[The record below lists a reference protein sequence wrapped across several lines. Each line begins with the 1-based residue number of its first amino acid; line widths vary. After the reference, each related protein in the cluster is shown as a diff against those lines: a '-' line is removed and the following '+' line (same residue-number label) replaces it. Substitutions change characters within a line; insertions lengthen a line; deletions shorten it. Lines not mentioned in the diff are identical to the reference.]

1 MTISDNTSI
10 CNYNTLTISSSID
23 ISFEISDN
31 NIYCTSIN
39 RIIRNKVACG
49 NRAVIFLIY
58 RRCSRVVNLAND
70 VNIGNDTM
78 IGSNSSTTPFPLLPF
93 QNTTTTVLPPTA
105 PPPLPVLPVLPPP
118 VSSAAAIRVASQYLK
133 IAAAYISRGDYEL
146 ALKQL
151 SKAEKKAEYYSDIY
165 MIRAQVYE
173 ALGQVGISVLI

>member
-1 MTISDNTSI
+1 MVDEFDPII
-10 CNYNTLTISSSID
+10 VL
-23 ISFEISDN
+23 EIS
-31 NIYCTSIN
+31 TSVPSLPILTSF
-39 RIIRNKVACG
+39 A
-49 NRAVIFLIY
+49 
-58 RRCSRVVNLAND
+58 
-70 VNIGNDTM
+70 
-78 IGSNSSTTPFPLLPF
+78 LLPF

-105 PPPLPVLPVLPPP
+105 PPLPVLPVLPPP

-173 ALGQVGISVLI
+173 ALGQVGTLVLI

>member
-1 MTISDNTSI
+1 
-10 CNYNTLTISSSID
+10 
-23 ISFEISDN
+23 
-31 NIYCTSIN
+31 
-39 RIIRNKVACG
+39 
-49 NRAVIFLIY
+49 
-58 RRCSRVVNLAND
+58 
-70 VNIGNDTM
+70 M

-93 QNTTTTVLPPTA
+93 QNTTTTALSTA
-105 PPPLPVLPVLPPP
+105 PPPLPVLPPP

-173 ALGQVGISVLI
+173 ALGQVGTLVLI